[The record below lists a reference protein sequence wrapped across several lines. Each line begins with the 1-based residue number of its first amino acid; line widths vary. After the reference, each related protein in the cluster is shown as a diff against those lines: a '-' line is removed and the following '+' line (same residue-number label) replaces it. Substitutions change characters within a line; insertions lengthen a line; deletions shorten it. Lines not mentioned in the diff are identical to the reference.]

1 MSARD
6 KDERPAVEL
15 LQTGEVAVDR
25 KVSEHRRKI
34 IKASAAAVPAIMTL
48 RSGAAAA
55 MASTYNCTARDNK
68 AALNENTAPDYV
80 LEASDGILP
89 HDHWVRVPGKRLE
102 LEVNPP
108 GGGNTTTTT
117 IVYCVE
123 TGSGGL
129 PQSPTWQCFN
139 EDGSDF
145 DGKLNKNTIEAGDDV
160 ALLAFLKFND
170 YGDDSGDAA
179 LFYPI
184 KTVQPAPPGYSP
196 LTGSCLASIHPNL
209 NLLGDNLKG

>member
-1 MSARD
+1 MTTRD
-6 KDERPAVEL
+6 KDDRPAVERS
-15 LQTGEVAVDR
+15 QAGKVAVENA
-25 KVSEHRRKI
+25 VSEHRRKI
-34 IKASAAAVPAIMTL
+34 IKASAAAIPAIMTL

-68 AALNENTAPDYV
+68 LALNEELDYV

-89 HDHWVRVPGKRLE
+89 HDHWVRVPGKRVE
-102 LEVNPP
+102 ANPQ
-108 GGGNTTTTT
+108 GGGSTTT

-123 TGSGGL
+123 TGSGGS
-129 PQSPTWQCFN
+129 PSSPTWQCFN
-139 EDGSDF
+139 EDGSDY
-145 DGKLNKNTIEAGDDV
+145 GGNLNAQAIGRGDDV
-160 ALLAFLKFND
+160 ALLAFLNFND
-170 YGDDSGDAA
+170 YGNDTGENA

-209 NLLGDNLKG
+209 NLLGPNALG

>member
-1 MSARD
+1 
-6 KDERPAVEL
+6 
-15 LQTGEVAVDR
+15 
-25 KVSEHRRKI
+25 
-34 IKASAAAVPAIMTL
+34 MTL

-68 AALNENTAPDYV
+68 LAQEEITTPEDYV

-89 HDHWVRVPGKRLE
+89 HDHWVRVPGKR
-102 LEVNPP
+102 VH
-108 GGGNTTTTT
+108 TKDQSVDI

-123 TGSGGL
+123 TGPGG
-129 PQSPTWQCFN
+129 SHADTWQCFN
-139 EDGSDF
+139 EDGTDYQ
-145 DGKLNKNTIEAGDDV
+145 GNLNENKIESGDDV
-160 ALLAFLKFND
+160 ALLAFLNFND
-170 YGDDSGDAA
+170 YGDDTGENA

-209 NLLGDNLKG
+209 NLLGPNTLG